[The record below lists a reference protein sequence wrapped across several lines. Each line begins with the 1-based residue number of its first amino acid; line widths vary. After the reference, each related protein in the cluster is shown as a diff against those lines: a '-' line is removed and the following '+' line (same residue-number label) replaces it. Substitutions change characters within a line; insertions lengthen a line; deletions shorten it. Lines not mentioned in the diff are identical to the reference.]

1 MRPGKQ
7 GQFSSRGKLWYW
19 NSESLALAAEGRWLA
34 TTYVRMQNRVAKTK
48 KSISTRIPEDLGTVH
63 DGGVNAAD
71 HTAFFLN
78 NAVPNPDM
86 VNT

>member
-1 MRPGKQ
+1 
-7 GQFSSRGKLWYW
+7 
-19 NSESLALAAEGRWLA
+19 
-34 TTYVRMQNRVAKTK
+34 MQNRVAKTK

-71 HTAFFLN
+71 HTAFFLH

-86 VNT
+86 VKT